1 MSDAWRITGFSMGN
15 TVIFVSYRTLPG
27 QIDEA
32 LAAIG
37 ALIATVQAVEPDC
50 AGITMLQDAGDPTH
64 IRLVERWTSQE
75 IFLGPHMR
83 QPHIQAFIQS
93 ASAFLTGPPEIT
105 FWRQVSGA

>member
-37 ALIATVQAVEPDC
+37 ALIATVQA
-50 AGITMLQDAGDPTH
+50 
-64 IRLVERWTSQE
+64 
-75 IFLGPHMR
+75 
-83 QPHIQAFIQS
+83 FIQS

-105 FWRQVSGA
+105 FWRQVSGT